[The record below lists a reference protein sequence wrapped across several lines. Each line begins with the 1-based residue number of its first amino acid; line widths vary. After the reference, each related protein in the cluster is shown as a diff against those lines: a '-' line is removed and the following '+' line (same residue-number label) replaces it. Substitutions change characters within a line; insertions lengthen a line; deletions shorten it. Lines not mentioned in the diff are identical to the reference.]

1 MKQFIK
7 YSMMIIAL
15 AMLTISCNNN
25 PSLQK
30 YYVDSLENANF
41 IALDIPS
48 SILKLKNDDVSEDVR
63 ETLKTIKKVN
73 ILGFQIK
80 EDNKAEYDA
89 EKVKVKAILKN
100 PKYQELV
107 RVGSGG
113 KSLSVKFLGE
123 GDAIDE
129 VILYGSD
136 KELGFALIRILGDGM
151 DPSKMMALVQEINID
166 DENGSFKQIES
177 FMKNID

>member
-7 YSMMIIAL
+7 YSLMLVTIAVI
-15 AMLTISCNNN
+15 TISCSSQ

-30 YYVDSLENANF
+30 YYVDSREDINF
-41 IALDIPS
+41 IAFDIPL
-48 SILKLKNDDVSEDVR
+48 SILKLKNEDVSDEVK

-73 ILGFQIK
+73 ILGFQLK
-80 EDNKAEYDA
+80 DDNKTEYAA

-100 PKYQELV
+100 PKFQELI

-129 VILYGSD
+129 IIFYGSD
-136 KELGFALIRILGDGM
+136 NELGFALVRVLGDGM
-151 DPSKMMALVQEINID
+151 NPSKMMTLMQEIQVD
-166 DENGSFKQIES
+166 DENGSFKQLES
-177 FMKNID
+177 LLKNIK

>member
-7 YSMMIIAL
+7 YSLMMI
-15 AMLTISCNNN
+15 AMATLTISCSSK

-30 YYVDSLENANF
+30 YYVDSREDINF
-41 IALDIPS
+41 IAFDIPA
-48 SILKLKNDDVSEDVR
+48 SILELKNEDVSDEVK

-73 ILGFQIK
+73 ILGFQLK
-80 EDNKAEYDA
+80 DENKVEFDT

-100 PKYQELV
+100 PKYEELV
-107 RVGSGG
+107 RVGGGG

-129 VILYGSD
+129 IIFYGYD
-136 KELGFALIRILGDGM
+136 NELGFVLVRVLGDGM
-151 DPSKMMALVQEINID
+151 NPSKMMALMQEIEVDN
-166 DENGSFKQIES
+166 ESGSFKQLES
-177 FMKNID
+177 LLKNIK

>member
-7 YSMMIIAL
+7 YSMMVIAI
-15 AMLTISCNNN
+15 AILTVSCDNH

-30 YYVDSLENANF
+30 YYVESHENIDF
-41 IALDIPS
+41 IALDIPVS
-48 SILKLKNDDVSEDVR
+48 VLKLKSDDVSDEVK

-73 ILGFQIK
+73 FLGFQLK
-80 EDNKAEYDA
+80 EDNKAEYDDERA
-89 EKVKVKAILKN
+89 KVKEILKN
-100 PKYQELV
+100 PKYQELI

-129 VILYGSD
+129 VIFYGSD
-136 KELGFALIRILGDGM
+136 RELGFAVVRVLGDGM
-151 DPSKMMALVQEINID
+151 DPSRMMALASEIQVD

-177 FMKNID
+177 FLKSVK